1 MSRLLPDSRF
11 CLHFKI
17 KKKIKNRVRKCLTI
31 SKIFWEQEKKKSFEC
46 RYCTHGRFWTPY
58 NRKRI
63 FTRWLTNRLGPPQKK
78 WPLHHDTQKRLH
90 YPPWKHSTVTNTHT
104 HMYFHNIKLS
114 FNASHSHSIFSFI
127 LDHTFHHLLM
137 YMNVLYQARW
147 WQQ

>member
-1 MSRLLPDSRF
+1 MSRLHPDLGF
-11 CLHFKI
+11 CLHFK
-17 KKKIKNRVRKCLTI
+17 KDQKQGEKMLNHIKNLLRTGKEE
-31 SKIFWEQEKKKSFEC
+31 IFWVQILHARTVLDTLQQKKDFHKMT
-46 RYCTHGRFWTPY
+46 YKQMGTT
-58 NRKRI
+58 
-63 FTRWLTNRLGPPQKK
+63 TKK

-104 HMYFHNIKLS
+104 NMYFHNIKLS
-114 FNASHSHSIFSFI
+114 FVTCHSHSIFSFI